1 MTETLL
7 AEERYLID
15 RYGDDLVGLIAYGSM
30 VFGRPRAGSL
40 RDYWVIYRDY
50 QAFHGRNL
58 AFYQACLNRPSTVAE
73 QIALNREGPNFYS
86 LDDPGASIRIKI
98 AAIQED
104 DFVRL
109 CAGAATMVVK
119 GRMQKPLR
127 IIRAT
132 PRIREGMAAAR
143 AEGARD
149 GVDMLRDPRFTMDAF
164 LLAVMGLSY
173 QAEIRIEDVARKLHS
188 IIDKGRPQIEEIY
201 GPLLAGLPHV
211 RVEGDGRF
219 TDTRPPAMRRRA
231 RGAVIRRFRRM
242 KWNPAHLRYIWRN
255 YCSYKRPV
263 RYLWD
268 KFRGEV
274 AKVFR
279 SWFVYPVFRRRTAAR
294 MVRDYRAEVGGF
306 FQVPGE
312 RLTVAAVHSRGRGCY
327 EVLVSHG
334 NGSFTVRCVP
344 LASAAT
350 AGAEIAR
357 DNTLRFVLRAGPG

>member
-15 RYGDDLVGLIAYGSM
+15 RYGEDLVGLIAYGSM
-30 VFGRPRAGSL
+30 VFGQPRAGSL

-58 AFYQACLNRPSTVAE
+58 AFYQAHLNRPSTVAE

-109 CAGAATMVVK
+109 CASGTSMVVK
-119 GRMQKPLR
+119 GRMQKPLG

-132 PRIREGMAAAR
+132 PRIREGIAAAR

-149 GVDMLRDPRFTMDAF
+149 GVDMLREPRFTMDAF
-164 LLAVMGLSY
+164 LFAVMGLSY
-173 QAEIRIEDVARKLHS
+173 QAEIRIEDVAKKLHS
-188 IIDKGRPQIEEIY
+188 IIDKGRPQLEAIY

-211 RVEGDGRF
+211 RIEGAGRF
-219 TDTRPPAMRRRA
+219 MDTRPPALRRRA
-231 RGAVIRRFRRM
+231 RRAVIRRLRRM
-242 KWNPAHLRYIWRN
+242 KWNLAHLRYIWRN
-255 YCSYKRPV
+255 YRTYKRPV

-274 AKVFR
+274 AKVCK

-294 MVRDYRAEVGGF
+294 MVRDYRAEVGAF

-312 RLTVAAVHSRGRGCY
+312 RLTVAAVHPRGRGCY
-327 EVLVSHG
+327 EVLVTDGSS
-334 NGSFTVRCVP
+334 SFTVRCVP
-344 LASAAT
+344 LGGT
-350 AGAEIAR
+350 GPVGTEIAR
-357 DNTLRFVLRAGPG
+357 DNTLRFILCAGPR